1 MKKSLVILLALTFL
15 ICTAFPVLAV
25 VDQSEEFYVADYA
38 NVFTEDFEQRIV
50 SLNGDLETY
59 CSGAQL
65 VVVTVNYL
73 DGMYSDEYA
82 MKLFNNWGVGNADEN
97 NGMLLLLA
105 VKENKAWLTVGS
117 GISLSSND
125 IDDLFE
131 EYFWD
136 DFDNGSY
143 QDATENML
151 NALTDWYSAEYNV
164 ANSSG
169 GEYTGSDNRVPEPY
183 PDYGYHEARHRGIS
197 VFWLLLAIIIIVLII
212 NSIRPSRRYSR
223 YGGGSRIFFF
233 GSPYR
238 RRGSRPGPPPRG
250 GRFDDHP
257 PHNRH
262 DDDDHFG
269 GGGFGGFGGG
279 HGGSSGGGFGGFG
292 GFGSGGF
299 GGGGHSGSGH
309 GGGGFGSGGGGRR

>member
-1 MKKSLVILLALTFL
+1 MKKSLVIILALTFL
-15 ICTAFPVLAV
+15 ICAAFPALAV
-25 VDQSEEFYVADYA
+25 VDQSEDFYVADYA
-38 NVFTEDFEQRIV
+38 DVLTEDFEQRII

-82 MKLFNNWGVGNADEN
+82 LQLFNNWGVGNADEN

-125 IDDLFE
+125 IDSLFD

-136 DFDNGSY
+136 DFDTGNY
-143 QDATENML
+143 QDATEKML
-151 NALTDWYSAEYNV
+151 DVLTDWYTSEYNV
-164 ANSSG
+164 EGSSG
-169 GEYTGSDNRVPEPY
+169 NDYVGSDNIPPEP
-183 PDYGYHEARHRGIS
+183 DHGYYEEHYVS
-197 VFWLLLAIIIIVLII
+197 FPVFWVILVIVVIILIF
-212 NSIRPSRRYSR
+212 NSLRPSRRYGR
-223 YGGGSRIFFF
+223 YDRGSHVFFF

-238 RRGSRPGPPPRG
+238 RRGPRPGPPPHG
-250 GRFDDHP
+250 GGFDNHP

-269 GGGFGGFGGG
+269 GGGFGGFGGSGGG

-292 GFGSGGF
+292 SGGF
-299 GGGGHSGSGH
+299 GVGGHSGSGH
-309 GGGGFGSGGGGRR
+309 GGGGFGGGGGGRR